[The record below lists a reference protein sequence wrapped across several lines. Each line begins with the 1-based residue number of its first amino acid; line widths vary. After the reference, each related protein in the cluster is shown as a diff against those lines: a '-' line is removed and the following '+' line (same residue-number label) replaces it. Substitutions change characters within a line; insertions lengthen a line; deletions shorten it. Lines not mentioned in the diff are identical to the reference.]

1 MLSLLRRIALHAAYP
16 ESGDGDGRL
25 TTIAARELFALA
37 VMLDATT
44 DAARVF
50 QLEASANLS
59 ALCKRLPALVAAVV
73 DEAASRVPQLV
84 GDGGAAA
91 RVLAL
96 VAALPFAD
104 AAVDASLLG
113 TILEL
118 LGLGAS
124 SATGGSALGH
134 GGLGGALA
142 ALSPASKP
150 DAASAAAAAS
160 PAGADSRLL
169 ALALDPGERGGGGG
183 AGDPT
188 RGLGSPARALRAKI
202 GCAILERVRW
212 EGAPPQIREHGLLL
226 LLACRARAGRRWWW
240 TQLLGPVGAA
250 LCTAPLDEDVF
261 TELMGAHAAAPLGA
275 EPLPGALAAVQCM
288 LLVAEAERRR
298 AAAAG
303 SSGANGGGGDD
314 RSRHGG
320 SPLVEL
326 GTQFHL
332 WQRLGMLM
340 EVGASERHL
349 EVRDS
354 DASNRTPRFTPRA
367 RDVTAHIPRHPPPC
381 IRLAQVRDASR
392 RLLEKVLGAL
402 ALSPHEL
409 PSALPSLL
417 ASYMGLAA
425 PHVQALRATMLN
437 TLAQANGAKAHVG
450 WLTLWAGALA
460 PQVATHDGAASLY
473 DTLVHAVFGAAALS
487 VGDSPVVP
495 ALMGCRLARR
505 HVVGFV
511 AAKRPW
517 LALAAALALSPQLP
531 MDAPSSE
538 EALEP
543 LAAAHLATKV
553 AADGGSKVAAA
564 LGSMVGRRTYGNLSE
579 DKKAVLLD
587 AQTPDAT
594 STSGGGSSQLVS
606 SADAAWG
613 IASPS
618 ALTTPGGGDA
628 DGGGGAAEYSAMG
641 GGGGGGGR
649 LRESTLATSALANC
663 ALGVLMQVALALDVD
678 VRALLFWERFFVL
691 YFAALRVDPGFFPG
705 AKQAE
710 LTEHFS
716 RTAKAFEG
724 SDRRVYMLYE
734 CFTTWS
740 DEVIP
745 KRGAFFTPG
754 SINAEGH
761 EHFISIVTAAHPAPL
776 GRVAAVAVS
785 GEDVGGAPAV
795 MAAETVD
802 DGADLAGGLQPLQ
815 LGGSG
820 VAVGGMDSDDDVD
833 DAEAAAVATERP
845 NLKQLI
851 DSGAEAWGHADAS
864 DVLRQLLPPRK
875 PPPTDADLMLDGHE
889 TQEAIDAK
897 LRELQAALVQRV
909 KAQAAAGGSGAV
921 TDGTGGGGI
930 GGGGGTAAAWEDLG
944 LSSAH
949 FRGCVGALRLADS
962 EYLELVKRLNVNSRS
977 SETQRV
983 MVRHPECEQPVLF
996 VVPQVS
1002 VQPGPPEVRERLQ
1015 ANRQRFIGVHSPA
1028 LCSRRRP
1035 RISIGGRAAVPTV

>member
-1 MLSLLRRIALHAAYP
+1 MTLGPRCAPTSSSRQARLASALFGHSRAEHQLFGFLQSRVLALELEPPLLLDLLRAVVSRLDGNDGGAGGETLDARSLPVLRKLALTLGSQLRAGALTTGGGVTELHATLLSLLFRGAAARGRRRCCSSPASELGTNRWLWHLLVNAPAESGSLAAAADLEAFVAQLDWSELATLPPKDVDAYVIQPIQRAMRRYDESEQPAAVTLLAVLLAAAARAQPSLTQPALTVLTRSTVRAALAAAPTLALWPGRRWRRRCCGHAGVSCTASRLRGSTTMRCTARPSARPPARPPAGPPAPPPHPPPPPVASQARHPLQCHAQQKEFMRFQLAHPTAAAECYGRHAPLASVNDLVSFPMLSLLRRIALHAAYP

-84 GDGGAAA
+84 GNGGAAA

-113 TILEL
+113 TIHEL

-183 AGDPT
+183 ADDPT

-261 TELMGAHAAAPLGA
+261 TELMAAHAAAPLGA

-303 SSGANGGGGDD
+303 SSGANGSGGDD
-314 RSRHGG
+314 PSRHGG

-332 WQRLGMLM
+332 WQRMGMLI

-349 EVRDS
+349 E
-354 DASNRTPRFTPRA
+354 
-367 RDVTAHIPRHPPPC
+367 
-381 IRLAQVRDASR
+381 VRDASR

-460 PQVATHDGAASLY
+460 PLVATHDGAASLY

-495 ALMGCRLARR
+495 ALMGCRLTRR

-511 AAKRPW
+511 AVKRPW

-594 STSGGGSSQLVS
+594 STSGGGARSCRRRTRHGVEPLG
-606 SADAAWG
+606 ADDAGRWRRRRRWRRCRVLRDGRRRWRRRRAA
-613 IASPS
+613 
-618 ALTTPGGGDA
+618 
-628 DGGGGAAEYSAMG
+628 
-641 GGGGGGGR
+641 
-649 LRESTLATSALANC
+649 
-663 ALGVLMQVALALDVD
+663 
-678 VRALLFWERFFVL
+678 
-691 YFAALRVDPGFFPG
+691 RVDACDIG
-705 AKQAE
+705 A
-710 LTEHFS
+710 
-716 RTAKAFEG
+716 
-724 SDRRVYMLYE
+724 
-734 CFTTWS
+734 
-740 DEVIP
+740 
-745 KRGAFFTPG
+745 
-754 SINAEGH
+754 
-761 EHFISIVTAAHPAPL
+761 
-776 GRVAAVAVS
+776 
-785 GEDVGGAPAV
+785 
-795 MAAETVD
+795 
-802 DGADLAGGLQPLQ
+802 
-815 LGGSG
+815 
-820 VAVGGMDSDDDVD
+820 
-833 DAEAAAVATERP
+833 
-845 NLKQLI
+845 
-851 DSGAEAWGHADAS
+851 
-864 DVLRQLLPPRK
+864 RQL
-875 PPPTDADLMLDGHE
+875 
-889 TQEAIDAK
+889 
-897 LRELQAALVQRV
+897 
-909 KAQAAAGGSGAV
+909 
-921 TDGTGGGGI
+921 
-930 GGGGGTAAAWEDLG
+930 
-944 LSSAH
+944 
-949 FRGCVGALRLADS
+949 
-962 EYLELVKRLNVNSRS
+962 
-977 SETQRV
+977 
-983 MVRHPECEQPVLF
+983 
-996 VVPQVS
+996 
-1002 VQPGPPEVRERLQ
+1002 
-1015 ANRQRFIGVHSPA
+1015 
-1028 LCSRRRP
+1028 
-1035 RISIGGRAAVPTV
+1035 RA

>member
-1 MLSLLRRIALHAAYP
+1 M
-16 ESGDGDGRL
+16 
-25 TTIAARELFALA
+25 
-37 VMLDATT
+37 
-44 DAARVF
+44 
-50 QLEASANLS
+50 
-59 ALCKRLPALVAAVV
+59 
-73 DEAASRVPQLV
+73 
-84 GDGGAAA
+84 
-91 RVLAL
+91 
-96 VAALPFAD
+96 
-104 AAVDASLLG
+104 
-113 TILEL
+113 
-118 LGLGAS
+118 
-124 SATGGSALGH
+124 
-134 GGLGGALA
+134 
-142 ALSPASKP
+142 
-150 DAASAAAAAS
+150 
-160 PAGADSRLL
+160 
-169 ALALDPGERGGGGG
+169 
-183 AGDPT
+183 
-188 RGLGSPARALRAKI
+188 
-202 GCAILERVRW
+202 
-212 EGAPPQIREHGLLL
+212 
-226 LLACRARAGRRWWW
+226 
-240 TQLLGPVGAA
+240 GAA

-261 TELMGAHAAAPLGA
+261 TELMAAHAAAPLGA

-298 AAAAG
+298 AAAGG

-314 RSRHGG
+314 PSRHGG

-332 WQRLGMLM
+332 WQRLGMLI

-349 EVRDS
+349 EVRD
-354 DASNRTPRFTPRA
+354 
-367 RDVTAHIPRHPPPC
+367 
-381 IRLAQVRDASR
+381 ASR
-392 RLLEKVLGAL
+392 RLLEKVLSAL

-409 PSALPSLL
+409 PPALPSLL

-460 PQVATHDGAASLY
+460 PLVATHDGAASLY

-495 ALMGCRLARR
+495 ALMGCRLTRR

-511 AAKRPW
+511 AVKRPW

-613 IASPS
+613 IASPG
-618 ALTTPGGGDA
+618 LTTPGVGDA
-628 DGGGGAAEYSAMG
+628 DGGGGAAEYSAMGG

-663 ALGVLMQVALALDVD
+663 ALGVLMQVALTLDVD

-734 CFTTWS
+734 CFA
-740 DEVIP
+740 DVVGRGDP
-745 KRGAFFTPG
+745 KTRRLPDARLDQRRGAR
-754 SINAEGH
+754 AL
-761 EHFISIVTAAHPAPL
+761 HFDRH
-776 GRVAAVAVS
+776 GR
-785 GEDVGGAPAV
+785 
-795 MAAETVD
+795 
-802 DGADLAGGLQPLQ
+802 
-815 LGGSG
+815 
-820 VAVGGMDSDDDVD
+820 
-833 DAEAAAVATERP
+833 
-845 NLKQLI
+845 
-851 DSGAEAWGHADAS
+851 
-864 DVLRQLLPPRK
+864 PPR
-875 PPPTDADLMLDGHE
+875 
-889 TQEAIDAK
+889 
-897 LRELQAALVQRV
+897 AAR
-909 KAQAAAGGSGAV
+909 
-921 TDGTGGGGI
+921 T
-930 GGGGGTAAAWEDLG
+930 
-944 LSSAH
+944 
-949 FRGCVGALRLADS
+949 RR
-962 EYLELVKRLNVNSRS
+962 
-977 SETQRV
+977 
-983 MVRHPECEQPVLF
+983 
-996 VVPQVS
+996 
-1002 VQPGPPEVRERLQ
+1002 
-1015 ANRQRFIGVHSPA
+1015 
-1028 LCSRRRP
+1028 SRRRV
-1035 RISIGGRAAVPTV
+1035 R